1 MLTTDYLDVKLNL
14 YDLSYMPYKN
24 QNAKI
29 MYINKCSS
37 HPKNI
42 INQIPKI
49 INKRLNK
56 RSSNEENFLK
66 TKQDYELIMKKCGY
80 NDKLNFET
88 TEQKN
93 KTTNKSKR
101 KRNIIWYNPPF
112 CTSVKTNIGREFI
125 NLVKKHFN
133 KNNPLSK
140 IFNKHN
146 MRISYSCMANLERL
160 IKSHN
165 QRILNKSNS
174 IKNQC
179 NCAGGCKYNLK
190 GGNCRSENIIY
201 KATVNSDLEKK
212 FYIGLCS
219 TQFRFRYA
227 NHKKSFKGGVY
238 ENETELSKYV
248 CGLKRKNIDFKLT
261 WEVIKRAQPIAD
273 GNNPVCRLCL
283 KESTAVMYALKK
295 EGCLNKR
302 SEFISSC
309 RHIKKLLLKHNK
321 F

>member
-1 MLTTDYLDVKLNL
+1 
-14 YDLSYMPYKN
+14 
-24 QNAKI
+24 
-29 MYINKCSS
+29 
-37 HPKNI
+37 
-42 INQIPKI
+42 
-49 INKRLNK
+49 
-56 RSSNEENFLK
+56 
-66 TKQDYELIMKKCGY
+66 
-80 NDKLNFET
+80 
-88 TEQKN
+88 
-93 KTTNKSKR
+93 
-101 KRNIIWYNPPF
+101 
-112 CTSVKTNIGREFI
+112 
-125 NLVKKHFN
+125 
-133 KNNPLSK
+133 
-140 IFNKHN
+140 